1 MRCQEIALKNALL
14 RGFPASFLTIPSP
27 GKKAGMDSSGVT
39 QHGAALELPGLSWHL
54 QAKQEREGQYLG
66 TWEEQAAVLA
76 AALTQLTVWADIC
89 KLPYTFVNVLVCL
102 SKPISGINFV
112 LFGRQDREPGEREES
127 KWITSMTPGGVCS
140 AG

>member
-1 MRCQEIALKNALL
+1 MSGN
-14 RGFPASFLTIPSP
+14 SFKKCSAERLPSKLLTIPSP
-27 GKKAGMDSSGVT
+27 GKKAGMNSSGVT

-54 QAKQEREGQYLG
+54 QAKEEREGQYLG
-66 TWEEQAAVLA
+66 TWEEEAGALA

-112 LFGRQDREPGEREES
+112 LL
-127 KWITSMTPGGVCS
+127 GGKTGS
-140 AG
+140 P